1 SLRSLRRQLRNSA
14 TPKIQANGP
23 HAQNSKGAQNSQ
35 GPYPTLPRPNGHDAQ
50 EANRRRLRFCRSAI
64 GSWELGVGSWEFLGV
79 GPLSLA
85 FGSCGVGEL
94 RAKGGRD
101 GAGPRRGPAE
111 TSAKSGMPAGV
122 QAVGSARPG
131 AVQAAGCRQDDSLAM
146 LHTYEGVVPCCSVYG
161 SRVPTKMKVLS
172 FSQ

>member
-64 GSWELGVGSWEFLGV
+64 GSWELAVGSWQLQLAVGSWELGVGSWELGV
-79 GPLSLA
+79 S
-85 FGSCGVGEL
+85 GSWPFEL
-94 RAKGGRD
+94 GFW
-101 GAGPRRGPAE
+101 E
-111 TSAKSGMPAGV
+111 
-122 QAVGSARPG
+122 
-131 AVQAAGCRQDDSLAM
+131 L
-146 LHTYEGVVPCCSVYG
+146 
-161 SRVPTKMKVLS
+161 
-172 FSQ
+172 

>member
-64 GSWELGVGSWEFLGV
+64 GLGVGSWQLAVGSWQLAVGSWQLAVGSWELGVGSWEFLGV

-85 FGSCGVGEL
+85 FGSCGV
-94 RAKGGRD
+94 
-101 GAGPRRGPAE
+101 
-111 TSAKSGMPAGV
+111 
-122 QAVGSARPG
+122 
-131 AVQAAGCRQDDSLAM
+131 
-146 LHTYEGVVPCCSVYG
+146 
-161 SRVPTKMKVLS
+161 
-172 FSQ
+172 